1 MKNKN
6 FGVIEVILILIIVIG
21 LVLIFKPVITNL
33 IFGCAEQTKQP
44 AAEPESQEAE
54 ITEPVPLVIE
64 PTQWTPHGVFEGTIV
79 ISGEGIEDSGYEGLM
94 YIEMDGKYIRISCTG
109 AVRSRYGELF

>member
-1 MKNKN
+1 MKNRLRSA
-6 FGVIEVILILIIVIG
+6 LI
-21 LVLIFKPVITNL
+21 VLCMSVML
-33 IFGCAEQTKQP
+33 FGCAEQTK
-44 AAEPESQEAE
+44 EPEELEPQGAE

-64 PTQWTPHGVFEGTIV
+64 STQWTPHGVFEGTIV